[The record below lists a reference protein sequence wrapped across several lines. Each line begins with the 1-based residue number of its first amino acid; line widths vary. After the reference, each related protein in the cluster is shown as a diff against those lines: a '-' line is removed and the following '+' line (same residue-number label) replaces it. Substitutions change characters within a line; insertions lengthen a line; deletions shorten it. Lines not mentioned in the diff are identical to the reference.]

1 MSIVKETME
10 FVKSK
15 DEEIGAALE
24 REYQRQKRWFRKIMF
39 LRNHNLLH
47 KETPHQVP
55 FCN

>member
-24 REYQRQKRWFRKIMF
+24 REYKRQKDRLYQQNGEHILILYENMDS
-39 LRNHNLLH
+39 NN
-47 KETPHQVP
+47 
-55 FCN
+55 N